1 MYIVQYSTE
10 FIKEI
15 HLRNSSPPPNHPGG
29 GGGGGWGGTMQLS
42 SKYAI
47 NGKVVLSLS
56 FEEVFN
62 VYSLNFLFP

>member
-1 MYIVQYSTE
+1 
-10 FIKEI
+10 
-15 HLRNSSPPPNHPGG
+15 
-29 GGGGGWGGTMQLS
+29 MQLS

-62 VYSLNFLFP
+62 VYSLISLFPLLFSDTVILPLPSLVNISLLEGKEGQ